1 MTSSLTSF
9 FLLQAWQKRKSVPSA
24 VDGCQ
29 HPLFLG
35 EEKILKNI
43 SVAAVVLHVIFYI
56 RFRCLVSSSSPFLNS
71 FPSYSDEVWISNGI
85 FWYVKGSE
93 ELSWWFSSEIR
104 RRRKWLQ
111 FVVLLS
117 SMFVSYPSSII
128 SLILLSGYQICSKWL
143 QALLEDIQSWLN
155 MEKQNSFEIDQDWP
169 RP

>member
-1 MTSSLTSF
+1 MSLMTSSLTSF
-9 FLLQAWQKRKSVPSA
+9 FLLQAWQKRKSVPSS

-43 SVAAVVLHVIFYI
+43 SVAAVDVIFYI

-85 FWYVKGSE
+85 FWYVKGSSEE
-93 ELSWWFSSEIR
+93 ELAVFFW
-104 RRRKWLQ
+104 RRKWLQ

-117 SMFVSYPSSII
+117 MFVSYPSI
-128 SLILLSGYQICSKWL
+128 SLILLSCYQICSKWL
-143 QALLEDIQSWLN
+143 QALLEDIQSLLN
-155 MEKQNSFEIDQDWP
+155 METKQFWNRS
-169 RP
+169 RLT